1 MASRKVALALAAMA
15 GAALLAGKM
24 EIAMAQPPQEL
35 LGKWGYIV
43 LGKGGKGS
51 WFGYKTEAG
60 TMNFNENYTIV
71 NNYKESADRC
81 PDENYCMKSAHET
94 LSYSVGE
101 SGVIVIGETVK
112 CFLSESKTVILCDGT
127 TGMERSG
134 EKFFIAGLKLD
145 TQTQYEDSALLG
157 EYFTAYYEKD
167 LLGEDRGKNRLGSVI
182 GTIESSEDGLEI
194 TSASGWEN
202 DEKGGDKIHRVNF
215 GPIPLQFSPDGS
227 FQLGGFATGYLG
239 IQRNMAVVSNPSQ
252 FYPDLGD
259 DFAVHVLL
267 RRNDR
272 DYSQQDLSGR
282 WAFVGFGDKA
292 AQTYRAEIGIIN
304 CDSNG
309 SCVFSSKVTPVNGTS
324 KFHVATRTIT
334 VSSTGEL
341 NGFHLSTNKPH
352 ISGAI
357 GDNGNT
363 MILLMNEDS
372 QSINDRL
379 LAVAVRYPDG
389 NLPGFSDLELK
400 EVLAPD
406 TASPGEKITI
416 SYTVENKGEEAA
428 TKSARVS
435 FRLVKQD
442 GSEDMVLGTQRVP
455 KLDHGEL
462 FNGSKNLRLKKTLT
476 PGNYSLRVSLDPT
489 NAIFESREDNNEKIL
504 EISITSGS

>member
-1 MASRKVALALAAMA
+1 MIKRKVVLALAAMA

-24 EIAMAQPPQEL
+24 EIAMAEPPQEL

-60 TMNFNENYTIV
+60 TINFNEHYTTE

-81 PDENYCMKSAHET
+81 PNQYYCMESARET

-101 SGVIVIGETVK
+101 GGVILIGETLQ

-134 EKFFIAGLKLD
+134 EKFFVAALKLD

-167 LLGEDRGKNRLGSVI
+167 LLGVERGKNRLGSVI
-182 GTIESSEDGLEI
+182 GTIGSSEDGLEI

-202 DEKGGDKIHRVNF
+202 DEKGGGNIHEVRF
-215 GPIPLQFSPDGS
+215 GPIPLEFNPDGS
-227 FQLGGFATGYLG
+227 FQLGEFATGYLG
-239 IQRNMAVVSNPSQ
+239 LQRNMALVSNPSQ

-267 RRNDR
+267 RKHDR

-304 CDSNG
+304 CDSSG

-324 KFHVATRTIT
+324 KFNVATRTIT
-334 VSSTGEL
+334 VYQDGGL

-400 EVLAPD
+400 EVSAPD
-406 TASPGEKITI
+406 TANPGQKITI

-435 FRLVKQD
+435 FRLLKD

-455 KLDHGEL
+455 KLDQGEL
-462 FNGSKNLRLKKTLT
+462 FNGSKTLRLKKSLSS
-476 PGNYSLRVSLDPT
+476 GNYSLKISVDPT
-489 NAIFESREDNNEKIL
+489 NAIVESSEDNNEKIL
-504 EISITSGS
+504 EISITSGP